1 MSASVSCGL
10 TNRALRPEF
19 DRYARRMGPRIG
31 ALVLFASDLE
41 RTVAFYRVLGVPLHV
56 DDHGEDEG
64 PLHCTSPATSM
75 AVTSRSSW
83 PTVRVGVRASAS
95 AEPRSLASSSSQ
107 SRRPSRPPE
116 PSGSR

>member
-1 MSASVSCGL
+1 
-10 TNRALRPEF
+10 
-19 DRYARRMGPRIG
+19 
-31 ALVLFASDLE
+31 
-41 RTVAFYRVLGVPLHV
+41 
-56 DDHGEDEG
+56 
-64 PLHCTSPATSM
+64 M